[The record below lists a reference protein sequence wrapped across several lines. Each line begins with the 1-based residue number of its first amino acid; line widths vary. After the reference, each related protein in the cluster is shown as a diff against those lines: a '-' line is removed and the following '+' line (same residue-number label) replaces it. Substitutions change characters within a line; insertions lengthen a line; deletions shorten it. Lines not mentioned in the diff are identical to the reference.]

1 MNVQHLKYI
10 IEVQRTGSISQAAEN
25 LYMSQPNLSK
35 AIRELEAQMGLTIF
49 RRTSKGIE
57 VTAKG
62 QVFLEHAR
70 QITAQ
75 IAALESLYKSGD
87 SGKQFFSISVPRSSY
102 VAKAFSRFSA
112 SLNESQPIEL
122 DYMETNTMGTINN
135 VINGRSNIGIIRFNK
150 KYEDSFAK
158 YLKEKRLIFSHLLE
172 FTYLALMHR
181 EHPLAGQ
188 PDLGP
193 DQLKDYLELIYGDCA
208 LPFAAEEREAY
219 GNQPLGAKYIYLYE
233 RGSLFDLLS
242 QNHRTYIWSPP
253 LPAETLQRFDLVQRK
268 CEAADH
274 IYCDMLI
281 KEKHNNITALEQRFL
296 DELAAT
302 RQELSTL

>member
-1 MNVQHLKYI
+1 MNLQHLKYI

-25 LYMSQPNLSK
+25 LFMSQPNLSK
-35 AIRELEAQMGLTIF
+35 AIRELESQMGLTIF

-62 QVFLEHAR
+62 QVFLEHAK

-75 IAALESLYKSGD
+75 IADLESLYKSGD
-87 SGKQFFSISVPRSSY
+87 AGKQFFSISVPRSSY
-102 VAKAFSRFSA
+102 VSTAFIRFIA
-112 SLNESQPIEL
+112 SLNEEQPIEL
-122 DYMETNTMGTINN
+122 DYMETNTMSTINN
-135 VINGRSNIGIIRFNK
+135 VINGRSNIGIIRINK
-150 KYEDSFAK
+150 KYEESFAK
-158 YLKEKRLIFSHLLE
+158 YLKERRLSFTPLLE

-188 PDLGP
+188 PSISP

-219 GNQPLGAKYIYLYE
+219 GNQPLGPKYVYLYE
-233 RGSLFDLLS
+233 RGSQFDLLS
-242 QNHRTYIWSPP
+242 KNHHTYIWSPP

-274 IYCDMLI
+274 IYCDLLI
-281 KEKHNNITALEQRFL
+281 KEKQDAITELEQRFL
-296 DELAAT
+296 DQLAAI
-302 RQELSTL
+302 RQELPKL